1 MIAQILARR
10 RTSDSHLQHA
20 APERVIMPG
29 VPLSMAISSYDHV
42 ADLINGRIRP
52 EGIDLNVMELPI
64 EEVFFRMLNFAE
76 WDVAEFS
83 MAKYVS
89 MVGAGTEPFR
99 ALPVFPS
106 RVFRQSAF
114 YISTQSGIQ
123 RAADFAGRRI
133 GIPEWAQTA
142 GVYARAYLQHQC
154 GVRLA
159 DVRWVQSGVNQ
170 PGRTEKVGLALHDG
184 VNVDHVHDRS
194 LNDLLLAGE
203 IDGIISARE
212 PAAFLARDPRIA
224 RLWPAY
230 QEVEET
236 YYRETGIFPIMH
248 AVVVK
253 KETLERHPWIAM
265 NLFRAFDDA
274 KKNSLRRIS
283 SIVNSRVAIPWSHQA
298 YDRAQNVLGSDFWP
312 YGIEDNL
319 RTLEAFVQFCC
330 EQGLIS
336 RKLRVAELFPREVGK
351 FYKV

>member
-1 MIAQILARR
+1 
-10 RTSDSHLQHA
+10 
-20 APERVIMPG
+20 
-29 VPLSMAISSYDHV
+29 MAISSYDHV
-42 ADLINGRIRP
+42 ADLITGRIRA

-76 WDVAEFS
+76 WDIAEFS

-89 MVGAGTEPFR
+89 MVASGTEPFR

-114 YISTQSGIQ
+114 YISTRSGIQ
-123 RAADFAGRRI
+123 RPGDLAGRRI

-170 PGRTEKVGLALHDG
+170 PGRIEKVTLALPDG
-184 VNVDHVHDRS
+184 IEVEPIRDRS
-194 LNDLLLAGE
+194 LNELLLAGE

-212 PAAFLARDPRIA
+212 PAAFLTRDPRIT

-236 YYRETGIFPIMH
+236 YYRETEIFPIMH
-248 AVVVK
+248 AIVVK

-265 NLFRAFDDA
+265 NLFRAFEEA

-283 SIVNSRVAIPWSHQA
+283 SIVNSRVAIPWSHRA
-298 YDRAQNVLGSDFWP
+298 YDHAQSVLGDDFWP
-312 YGIEDNL
+312 YGIEANL
-319 RTLEAFVQFCC
+319 RTLEPFVQFCF
-330 EQGLIS
+330 EQGLTQ
-336 RKLRVAELFPREVGK
+336 RKLQVSELFPRELTK